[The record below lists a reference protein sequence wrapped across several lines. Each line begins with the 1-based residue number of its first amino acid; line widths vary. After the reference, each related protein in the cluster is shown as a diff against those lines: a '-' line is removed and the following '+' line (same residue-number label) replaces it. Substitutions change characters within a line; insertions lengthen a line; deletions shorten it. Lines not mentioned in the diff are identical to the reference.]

1 MKQQQY
7 VIAKEGF
14 PYIVLLAVI
23 TALVFIFSPWIAIA
37 PGLLTIFV
45 TYFFRNPH
53 RVIPQDTSLLVSPA
67 DGVVMEVTEIDEDR
81 FIKDKAK
88 RVTIF
93 LSVFNVHLNRT
104 PIEGRVAYREYRPG
118 RMVPAYKSHAADV
131 NETNYVGIENDKL
144 KVLVS
149 QITGLIARRIVCWVE
164 TGEKVKRGDLFG
176 LIKFGSCTEIMVP
189 LNVEI
194 LVKKGDKVK
203 GGETIIG
210 RLSDEL

>member
-7 VIAKEGF
+7 PIAKEGF
-14 PYIVLLAVI
+14 TYIILLAVA
-23 TALVFIFSPWIAIA
+23 TGVIFLYSPWISVV
-37 PGLLTIFV
+37 PGILTIFV
-45 TYFFRNPH
+45 TYFFRNPN
-53 RVIPQDTSLLVSPA
+53 RLIPQDTGLLVSPA
-67 DGVVMEVTEIDEDR
+67 DGVVMDITEIEENK
-81 FIKDKAK
+81 FLKDKAK
-88 RVTIF
+88 KVTIF

-104 PIEGRVAYREYRPG
+104 PIEGTIAYREYRPG
-118 RMVPAYKSHAADV
+118 MMVPAYKSHAADV
-131 NETNYVGIENDKL
+131 NETNYVGIQNDKL
-144 KVLVS
+144 KVLVT

-164 TGEKVKRGDLFG
+164 TGEQVKRGDLFG

-210 RLSDEL
+210 RLTNEL